1 MKLLKTHS
9 EHELKRIKKTL
20 KKIENLRPAM
30 QQLTDEQLQAKTAEL
45 KDRLKK
51 ETLEQIL
58 PEAFAAIREA
68 DRRVLGMEPFPV
80 QLMVV
85 SL

>member
-20 KKIENLRPAM
+20 KKIENLRPTM
-30 QQLTDEQLQAKTAEL
+30 QQLTDEQLQAKTTEL

-51 ETLEQIL
+51 LWSRSFRKLSQRSVRLTGGFLEWNRFL
-58 PEAFAAIREA
+58 Y
-68 DRRVLGMEPFPV
+68 
-80 QLMVV
+80 
-85 SL
+85 S